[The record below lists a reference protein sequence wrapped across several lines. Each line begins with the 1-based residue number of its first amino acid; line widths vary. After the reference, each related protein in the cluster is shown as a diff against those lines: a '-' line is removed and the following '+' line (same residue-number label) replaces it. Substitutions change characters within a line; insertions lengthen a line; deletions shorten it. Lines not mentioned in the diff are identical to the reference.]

1 MKKYL
6 PVVAALAL
14 TGCVH
19 SQFESAYLQEYASHD
34 CSALEL
40 QMQAALAEAKQVGK
54 MIRSSN
60 PKGYQLHTVG
70 SAQITVFG
78 PKPHHKDRMRTHARQ
93 QAILQLLSTQ
103 GCRNSNP
110 DANIGP
116 HTSPNST

>member
-54 MIRSSN
+54 MIRSSRS
-60 PKGYQLHTVG
+60 KWYQNHTVG
-70 SAQITVFG
+70 SAQFTVWG
-78 PKPHHKDRMRTHARQ
+78 PKPHHEDRMRTHARQ
-93 QAILQLLSTQ
+93 QAILQLQTTQ
-103 GCRNSNP
+103 GCRKSSP
-110 DANIGP
+110 DA
-116 HTSPNST
+116 SPDSA